1 MNTSSAPLYAAI
13 DLGSNSFHMLIAR
26 EVAGGIQ
33 TLTRIKRKVRLAAG
47 LDSNNALSDEAMQ
60 RGWQCL
66 RLFSEHLR
74 DIPAKQMR
82 IAATA
87 TLRIASN
94 AQQFVKTA
102 EKILGFSI
110 NIISGE
116 EEASLIYQG
125 VSYTTGGADQRLV
138 VDIGGGST
146 EIAAGKSITA
156 EILHSF
162 PMGCVTWLEHYFADN
177 KLSCKNFTQAE
188 QAAHTLLK
196 PMIDG
201 FHRYGWQTCVGAS
214 GTVQALQ
221 EIMLAQGMDEHIT
234 LNKLKSLRQQAIECG
249 DIDMLEIEGLAVDRK
264 LVFPSGLSILIA
276 IFEALQIE
284 TMTLSGGALREGLIY
299 SMIGFPIEQDICQRT
314 ISNIQQ
320 RYLLDT
326 EQAQRVNQLAQN
338 FFAQLA
344 LPWSLDNYCR
354 ELLKGACLLHEIG
367 LSVNFK
373 QANQHAN
380 YLIRHLE
387 LPGFTPSQQKLLAVL
402 LLNQS
407 GPIDISTFSQQNAIP
422 AHIAQ
427 YLCRILRLAI
437 IFHRRRC
444 SNSLPAIYLRAENE
458 SLNLV
463 LPHNWLSSHPLRAD
477 CLRQERL
484 WQSYVGWP
492 ICIAEEK
499 A

>member
-1 MNTSSAPLYAAI
+1 MNTPSAPLYAAI

-26 EVAGGIQ
+26 KVAGGIQ

-47 LDSNNALSDEAMQ
+47 LDHNNMLSDEAMQ

-74 DIPAKQMR
+74 DIPTAQVR

-87 TLRIASN
+87 TLRLASN
-94 AQQFVKTA
+94 AQQFVRTA
-102 EKILGFSI
+102 EDILAFPI

-116 EEASLIYQG
+116 EEARLIYQG

-146 EIAAGKSITA
+146 EIAAGKNIKP

-162 PMGCVTWLEHYFADN
+162 PMGCVTWLERYFVDN
-177 KLSCKNFTQAE
+177 KLSLENFTQAE
-188 QAAHTLLK
+188 QAAHELLK
-196 PMIDG
+196 PRVDH
-201 FHRYGWQTCVGAS
+201 FRRYGWQICVGAS

-221 EIMLAQGMDEHIT
+221 DIMLAQGMDEHIT
-234 LNKLKSLRQQAIECG
+234 LDKLKSLRQRAIECG
-249 DIDMLEIEGLAVDRK
+249 DLDILEIDGLTIDRA
-264 LVFPSGLSILIA
+264 LVFPSGLAILIA

-299 SMIGFPIEQDICQRT
+299 SMLGFSVEQDICQRT

-320 RYLLDT
+320 RYLLDA

-338 FFAQLA
+338 FAAQLA
-344 LPWSLDNYCR
+344 TPWLLDLYCR
-354 ELLKGACLLHEIG
+354 KLLKWACQLHEIG

-373 QANQHAN
+373 LANQHAA

-387 LPGFTPSQQKLLAVL
+387 LPGVTPSQQKLLAIL

-407 GPIDISTFSQQNAIP
+407 GPIDINAFNQQNAIP
-422 AHIAQ
+422 ADRAH

-437 IFHRRRC
+437 IFHRRR
-444 SNSLPAIYLRAENE
+444 SHKPLSAFHLRAENE
-458 SLNLV
+458 GLSLI
-463 LPHNWLSSHPLRAD
+463 LPHGWLAAHPLRAD
-477 CLRQERL
+477 CLRQEKL
-484 WQSYVGWP
+484 WQSYVGWSV
-492 ICIAEEK
+492 CILEK
-499 A
+499 NS